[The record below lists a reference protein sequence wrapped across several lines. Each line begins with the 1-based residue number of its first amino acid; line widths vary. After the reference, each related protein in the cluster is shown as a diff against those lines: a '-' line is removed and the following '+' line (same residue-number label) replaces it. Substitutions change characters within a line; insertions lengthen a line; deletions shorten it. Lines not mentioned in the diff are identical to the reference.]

1 MGACCCLFFFTYNLI
16 RFVYNSMY
24 KCPSASDFFEFNCY
38 LHPKQHCISIW
49 SLTFSVS
56 KFCIAISALDIDHID
71 NSHNKFCLFLLQW
84 KYVWMVGKWSK
95 FKPKPFVA
103 IWKWNY
109 CKQTQTQ
116 TELLH
121 KDPHLASTPQQMMIL
136 REMCVFPMWAR
147 TNSWISMHLWLAH
160 RMQMQTNRM

>member
-84 KYVWMVGKWSK
+84 KYVCMMASGPNSSSSHLLPFENEIIASKRKHKRNCCTKIRTWRRLLSKW
-95 FKPKPFVA
+95 
-103 IWKWNY
+103 WY
-109 CKQTQTQ
+109 CVK
-116 TELLH
+116 
-121 KDPHLASTPQQMMIL
+121 
-136 REMCVFPMWAR
+136 CVCSLCEHGLTHGYPC
-147 TNSWISMHLWLAH
+147 TCG
-160 RMQMQTNRM
+160 